1 MKPYFNLKGLNS
13 NKLLLKEEG
22 HLISDERT
30 SKFNELFFINI
41 TVELD
46 LEKDTETFFSTT
58 VTLNEVLGKFQYYPS
73 INECE
78 ILFSAEI
85 T

>member
-1 MKPYFNLKGLNS
+1 MKDLSDNEKTWRTVKPYFSNNGLNS

-41 TVELD
+41 TTELD
-46 LEKDTETFFSTT
+46 IKKETETF
-58 VTLNEVLGKFQYYPS
+58 LGKR
-73 INECE
+73 
-78 ILFSAEI
+78 
-85 T
+85 

>member
-41 TVELD
+41 TTELD
-46 LEKDTETFFSTT
+46 IKKETETF
-58 VTLNEVLGKFQYYPS
+58 LGKR
-73 INECE
+73 
-78 ILFSAEI
+78 
-85 T
+85 